1 MTYLRVESVLPPKAV
16 CGLQFSVLLSVA
28 VRLATLLEFITLWGT
43 RDLGG
48 LPLAWLRF
56 QMYGGHATLMET
68 GLAAKNALFAR
79 GVTTVPGMTDA
90 VKGLWVEIRRKL
102 RLPLGTVCPVVID
115 EAQVLAKTEYPH
127 VVDQTVRAP

>member
-1 MTYLRVESVLPPKAV
+1 
-16 CGLQFSVLLSVA
+16 
-28 VRLATLLEFITLWGT
+28 
-43 RDLGG
+43 
-48 LPLAWLRF
+48 
-56 QMYGGHATLMET
+56 MYGGHATFMET
-68 GLAAKNALFAR
+68 GLAVKNALFAR

-102 RLPLGTVCPVVID
+102 RLPLGTVCPVIVD